1 VEKYTI
7 LRTGSKVGVLK
18 LAFDPYFQ
26 ESPAHELGSMVENF
40 HKSFPVAGA

>member
-7 LRTGSKVGVLK
+7 LRVGSKVGVSNT
-18 LAFDPYFQ
+18 APDPNFA
-26 ESPAHELGSMVENF
+26 ELPAHELGSMVENF